1 MRILVTNDDGITAEG
16 IIRLVKMAKQLGDVT
31 VIAPDSQC
39 SAMSQKLTIL
49 TYVDVRRVDDFP
61 VEGVE
66 AYTVSGTPADCVRV
80 GLDVILKER
89 PDIVFS
95 GINNGYNTGYDIA
108 YSGTIGAAMEAVFA
122 GVPAIAFS
130 TDYRWISDT
139 VDEYLLPVTKDILK
153 EPIGLNEIW
162 NINFPGCPAKECR
175 GILRDRTI
183 AQDDFYNNVY
193 TRIPDMADIPD
204 NGAVRYA
211 ISATPIEKAAEGT
224 DIKALLDNYISIG
237 KVSSNV
243 VTPSSEDKITYR
255 GKVKAK

>member
-16 IIRLVKMAKQLGDVT
+16 IIRLAAMAKQLGEVT

-49 TYVDVRRVDDFP
+49 TYLDVKKVKDFA

-66 AYTVSGTPADCVRV
+66 AYTVGGTPADCVRI
-80 GLDVILKER
+80 GIDMILKEK

-108 YSGTIGAAMEAVFA
+108 YSGTIGATMEALFA
-122 GVPAIAFS
+122 GIPAIAFS
-130 TDYRWISDT
+130 TDYRGIFDT
-139 VDEYLLPVTKDILK
+139 VDEYMLSVTKEVLSK
-153 EPIGLNEIW
+153 PIGPDEVW
-162 NINFPGCPAKECR
+162 NLNFPGCKVADCR
-175 GILRDRTI
+175 GILWDRKI

-193 TRIPDMADIPD
+193 TEQPASFVD
-204 NGAVRYA
+204 GAVRYA
-211 ISATPIEKAAEGT
+211 ITAEPIDCAAEGT

-237 KVSSNV
+237 KVKSTV
-243 VTPSSEDKITYR
+243 VSPDPSERITYR
-255 GKVKAK
+255 GRALR